1 MEKAVSFTNKSL
13 LRTYYLE
20 GSMLIQVSMYISSWN
35 ALEILFVAIRLFSI
49 MSNRQMVRT
58 SLYSLMMIWF
68 VDGKKAIGW
77 VLGHFL

>member
-13 LRTYYLE
+13 LITYYLA
-20 GSMLIQVSMYISSWN
+20 GSMLIQISMYTSSWN
-35 ALEILFVAIRLFSI
+35 ALEILFVGIRLFSI

-68 VDGKKAIGW
+68 VGGKKAIGW